1 MITTNKKSY
10 STSKMT
16 SADIT
21 NNNKFKNKKLNNEII
36 KLLPKNTNTINDLLT
51 YSIQDLNL
59 ILNKNII
66 NNLITL
72 IHSNNLK
79 FIDELSENER
89 KEIIQKSNIYQI
101 MNSSISWI
109 NMSNTSHR
117 NFTAMNINNLEK
129 LIAAIN
135 NTWFYFLESSPQS
148 PIHENTIYELLNQQL
163 NYNNIPKSQ
172 YTRSRSK
179 K

>member
-1 MITTNKKSY
+1 MTTTNKKSY

-16 SADIT
+16 SADII
-21 NNNKFKNKKLNNEII
+21 NNNEFKNKKLNNEII
-36 KLLPKNTNTINDLLT
+36 KLLPQNTNTINDLLT

-109 NMSNTSHR
+109 NMSNTSYR
-117 NFTAMNINNLEK
+117 NFTAININNLEK

-135 NTWFYFLESSPQS
+135 NTWFYFLESSPQL